1 MTNRANIACN
11 TIGINQLIDDGYN
24 TNELIDLSD
33 TLHNNFSLIVVDKK
47 SLLNGARIQASH
59 VSHINALM

>member
-24 TNELIDLSD
+24 TNTLIDLSD
-33 TLHNNFSLIVVDKK
+33 TLHKNVRLIVVEKN
-47 SLLNGARIQASH
+47 LF
-59 VSHINALM
+59 